1 MRNDTPLDD
10 HATDE
15 PDPPTV
21 IAPDED
27 LFIPEED
34 LFVPEDNGLSLF
46 TPARRAADA
55 TSETPVAHLR
65 AAQPQR
71 AHNRRWIIPVVI
83 LLSVALLGG
92 GAFVFWRL
100 HNQSTATT
108 GAKTPTE
115 AVQQYLDALARG
127 DAAAALALSANKPNT
142 TSDSSFLSD
151 GALKTA
157 MLANPITAINVPA
170 NQSTTTPAT
179 ILASYQLGGKTVQA
193 HFTVQD
199 WNQAGWLLD
208 GGFLNLDVSSLT
220 AKGVPLTM
228 NGIDI
233 TKMNKVQLFPGV
245 YTLASSNPMLTLVNG
260 SFTIE
265 YPESNPTFNQFSF
278 TLSEA
283 GVAGIQAAAQAKLTQ
298 CLTSKELQPTDCGFG
313 VDPTAYAVDPTTVTW
328 SLANDSPDLTA
339 ITPQLDAGSY
349 TTATAAAT
357 VTVDFQASTADH
369 YRLVNGS
376 SSLTVVQADF
386 TNPDQ
391 IAIILR

>member
-1 MRNDTPLDD
+1 VRNDTPMDD
-10 HATDE
+10 HTVDE
-15 PDPPTV
+15 FDPPTV

-27 LFIPEED
+27 F
-34 LFVPEDNGLSLF
+34 FVPEDDGLSLF
-46 TPARRAADA
+46 TTPARRAMDA
-55 TSETPVAHLR
+55 SSEAPAAHLR
-65 AAQPQR
+65 SAQPQR
-71 AHNRRWIIPVVI
+71 AHGRRWIIPVAI
-83 LLSVALLGG
+83 LLAVALLGG
-92 GAFVFWRL
+92 GAFWFWHL
-100 HNQSTATT
+100 HNQSTAIA

-127 DAAAALALSANKPNT
+127 DAAAALALSANKPNAT
-142 TSDSSFLSD
+142 SSFLTDSM
-151 GALKTA
+151 LKTA
-157 MLANPITAINVPA
+157 LLASPITAINVPA

-199 WNQAGWLLD
+199 WKQAGWLLD
-208 GGFLNLDVSSLT
+208 GGFLNLDISSLT

-228 NGIDI
+228 NGIDV
-233 TKMNKVQLFPGV
+233 TKMDKVPLFPGV

-265 YPESNPTFNQFSF
+265 YPESNPTFSQFSF

-283 GVAGIQAAAQAKLTQ
+283 GVAGIQAAAQAKLTE

-313 VDPTAYAVDPTTVTW
+313 VDPTAYEVDPATITW
-328 SLANDSPDLTA
+328 RLAQDSPDLTVIA
-339 ITPQLDAGSY
+339 PSLDAGSY
-349 TTATAAAT
+349 TTATATAT